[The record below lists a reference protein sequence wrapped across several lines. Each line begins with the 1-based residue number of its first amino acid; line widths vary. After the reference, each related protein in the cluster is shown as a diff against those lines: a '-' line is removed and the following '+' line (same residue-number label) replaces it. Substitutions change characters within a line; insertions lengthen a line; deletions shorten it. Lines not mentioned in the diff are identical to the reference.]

1 MRQRRSLASWLV
13 AASAAAT
20 LVACQVG
27 APPGNGGSG
36 SARLSISSPVTG
48 RVLSGTVAVA
58 AAGVGGA
65 PVGLTFRLGT
75 VQATADGDGIAIIDT
90 RGLPDGAYSLEAT
103 ATVAGR
109 AVSDQ
114 VEVEVRNALPAS
126 GMVGPDGGALRSTAG
141 SFATLPP
148 GAVSASAFVSVEDTT
163 QEEIL
168 AAFGIDYPALGVTF
182 LGSLTVDA
190 DVDRFDRPIEVDLAG
205 WAEAVQPNQQVVMF
219 TIGPDASGDGI
230 GELMFAANAMAAP
243 NGSVITRPTPR
254 SEVYG
259 PGGGAAASRL
269 QAASAR
275 PGEIVTLE
283 GRGFTTAGLLSNVA
297 RFAGGHDVLV
307 IPRVVDDSA
316 FNPLMELRLAVPA
329 LSPGEQEAR
338 LHNLVTGYATDPL
351 TIQVLSPGAGSA
363 DTFDAFVEQVRAA
376 VTSLTQDRDELA
388 SSALTWVA
396 TVDAVGG
403 ASATAAS
410 MVQAS
415 GLVSA
420 ENAAAMTGLTP
431 GAITAAQ
438 RALLFDH
445 ALVLDA
451 LAFSVAGLEPAAD
464 VATLLVALGAG
475 GPATAAAASGG
486 ASRAAAGRLQSGGDS
501 CSGAPANTDISI
513 GTPTGMGSAPPG
525 SCFGGNASGSSGG
538 GDGAAF
544 GAERTS
550 HRAGSFGP
558 AAGAFVALFRQGTL
572 ERLSPFTVVTGPSG
586 YVYLPFAP
594 PNEPYTIRAVHPAT
608 GHTAE
613 VHGTTGDVNALTPVQ
628 LVFSPSP
635 GGTGEI
641 AAEFTVTPLDLPGS
655 YRFDNTPFNDPNQAI
670 TYEYVWDFGQGYGAE
685 ITVEPAV
692 TESYLR
698 SGTYDVSLSVVDTV
712 TLASAHE
719 AETVVVD
726 LLYPLVAE
734 PAIRI
739 SESPAGEEGTG
750 PTSWQY
756 DISADGRFVVFAS
769 AASNLVEGDT
779 NGHVDIF
786 VFDGLDGTIER
797 VSVDED
803 GEEFPHGFSNPS
815 VSDDGRYVAFQR
827 GTSGSSTS
835 STLVKDRDTGA
846 LREIASPDALASTI
860 DPVLSADGGLLAF
873 ASYSFSGGSNYSS
886 VYVIDLETDEVTHV
900 SEGFTVEDRARQPSL
915 SADGRFVAFVAGG
928 YVNSSV
934 EGQHVFV
941 HDLDLGVTVRA
952 SESAAGVPTV
962 SANRPRLSA
971 DGRFVTFHAAG
982 TGQPDDENGPF
993 EMDIFVKDLDTGELE
1008 LVSANALG
1016 QQATIDS
1023 YGPTISDDGRWVVF
1037 GSYAPNLV
1045 PVPRGSCDLCFGYDY
1060 VPGFSF
1066 VKDRETGWVA
1076 LLSVGPGDAM
1086 PDAWDQTD
1094 PVISGD
1100 GRWVAFRS
1108 YATNMAPDASGDW
1121 QLYLVENPLWVP

>member
-36 SARLSISSPVTG
+36 SERLSISSPVAG

-90 RGLPDGAYSLEAT
+90 RGLADGPYSLEAT

-126 GMVGPDGGALRSTAG
+126 GMVGPDGGALRSAAG

-148 GAVSASAFVSVEDTT
+148 GAVAASAFVSVEDTT

-168 AAFGIDYPALGVTF
+168 SAFGIDYPALGVTF

-190 DVDRFDRPIEVDLAG
+190 DVDRLDRPIEVDLSG

-219 TIGPDASGDGI
+219 TIAPDASGDGV
-230 GELMFAANAMAAP
+230 GELMFAANALATP

-307 IPRVVDDSA
+307 IPRAVDDSA

-329 LSPGEQEAR
+329 LTPGGHEAR

-351 TIQVLSPGAGSA
+351 TIQVLSLGSGSA
-363 DTFDAFVEQVRAA
+363 ATFDAFAEQVRAA

-388 SSALTWVA
+388 ASALTWVA
-396 TVDAVGG
+396 GIEAVGG
-403 ASATAAS
+403 TSSTAAS

-420 ENAAAMTGLTP
+420 ENSAAMAGVTP
-431 GAITAAQ
+431 GAVTAAQ
-438 RALLFDH
+438 RALLLDH

-451 LAFSVAGLEPAAD
+451 LAFSVSGLEPAAD
-464 VATLLVALGAG
+464 VATLFVGLGAG
-475 GPATAAAASGG
+475 GPATDAAVG

-501 CSGAPANTDISI
+501 CSGAPSNTDISI

-538 GDGAAF
+538 AGGAAF

-558 AAGAFVALFRQGTL
+558 AAGAFVALYRQGTF
-572 ERLSPFTVVTGPSG
+572 ERLSPFTAVTGPSG

-594 PNEPYTIRAVHPAT
+594 PNEPYTVRAVQPAT

-613 VHGTTGDVNALTPVQ
+613 VHGTTGDVNVLTPVQ
-628 LVFSPSP
+628 LVFSPAP
-635 GGTGEI
+635 GGSGEI
-641 AAEFTVTPLDLPGS
+641 SAQFTVTPLELPGS
-655 YRFDNTPFNDPNQAI
+655 YRFDNAPFNDPNQAI
-670 TYEYVWDFGQGYGAE
+670 TYEYGWDFGQGYGQE
-685 ITVEPAV
+685 LTIEPAV

-698 SGTYDVSLSVVDTV
+698 SGSYDVTLSVVDTV

-719 AETVVVD
+719 SETVEID
-726 LLYPLVAE
+726 LPYPLVAD
-734 PAIRI
+734 PATRI
-739 SESPAGEEGTG
+739 SASPEGDEGSG
-750 PTSWQY
+750 PTSWGY
-756 DISADGRFVVFAS
+756 DISADGRFVAFAS

-786 VFDGLDGTIER
+786 VFDGLGGTIER

-835 STLVKDRDTGA
+835 NTVVKDRDTGA

-873 ASYSFSGGSNYSS
+873 ASYTFFGGANYSR
-886 VYVIDLETDEVTHV
+886 VYLMDLETDDITLV
-900 SEGFTVEDRARQPSL
+900 SDGFEQEDRARTPHI

-928 YVNSSV
+928 YVGSSFPV
-934 EGQHVFV
+934 AQVFLR
-941 HDLDLGVTVRA
+941 DL
-952 SESAAGVPTV
+952 ESGETTLVSADADGVPTLRA
-962 SANRPRLSA
+962 SWPRLGA
-971 DGRFVTFHAAG
+971 DGLHVTFHADG
-982 TGQPDDENGPF
+982 TGQDDDENGLW
-993 EMDIFVKDLDTGELE
+993 ESDVFVKDLVTGELE
-1008 LVSANALG
+1008 LVSTNALG
-1016 QQATIDS
+1016 QQATVSS
-1023 YGPTISDDGRWVVF
+1023 YGPSASGDGRWVVF

-1045 PVPRGSCDLCFGYDY
+1045 GLPRGSCDLCFGDDY

-1076 LLSVGPGDAM
+1076 LLSVGPGDAI
-1086 PDAWDQTD
+1086 PDTYDQTE

-1100 GRWVAFRS
+1100 GRWVVFRS
-1108 YATNMAPDASGDW
+1108 YATNLAPDASGDW